1 MIVYDGEKVVL
12 DSVTE
17 LFLTDKHAFSQGI
30 NLLIRN
36 NDRKIEFLSEAL
48 DKDVQIVETTFFTII
63 SQRLAENPQLH
74 QNKDIWN
81 EPIDYW
87 YIEK

>member
-12 DSVTE
+12 DSMTE
-17 LFLTDKHAFSQGI
+17 LFLTDKYAFSQGI

-81 EPIDYW
+81 ESIDYW
-87 YIEK
+87 YIE

>member
-17 LFLTDKHAFSQGI
+17 LFLTHKHAFPQGI

-81 EPIDYW
+81 ESIDYW
-87 YIEK
+87 YIE

>member
-1 MIVYDGEKVVL
+1 MYDGEKVVL

-48 DKDVQIVETTFFTII
+48 DKDVRIVETTFLLLFHRDLLKILSSIRIKI
-63 SQRLAENPQLH
+63 SGMSL
-74 QNKDIWN
+74 
-81 EPIDYW
+81 
-87 YIEK
+87 

>member
-17 LFLTDKHAFSQGI
+17 LFLTDKHALSQGI

-48 DKDVQIVETTFFTII
+48 DKDVRIVETTFLLLFHRDLPKILSSIRIKI
-63 SQRLAENPQLH
+63 SGMSL
-74 QNKDIWN
+74 
-81 EPIDYW
+81 
-87 YIEK
+87 

>member
-17 LFLTDKHAFSQGI
+17 LFLTDKNAFSQGK

-63 SQRLAENPQLH
+63 SQRLAEKPQLH

-81 EPIDYW
+81 ESIDYW
-87 YIEK
+87 YIE